1 MRIVLL
7 TLFTISLSAVGQAQ
21 DKPGPVKQG
30 TLALQIGAFDFQT
43 AQKIRTQSLTSVLGN
58 KEWSN
63 FAETDMAFGLSYIK
77 GISKF
82 FDYSI
87 NGYLGSVRYPVRNS
101 NGSSVTGTASKILFE
116 TDASIHMKLLP
127 DNYIVVPYLSAGV
140 GGSLWDGRFEAFI
153 PVGAGLQIGVGED
166 YFAFSN
172 FQYRL
177 PVTQGANYHFLY
189 SLGFGGPIGKS
200 VTPEVKLIP

>member
-7 TLFTISLSAVGQAQ
+7 ALFTISLIAVGQAQ
-21 DKPGPVKQG
+21 DKRGPIKQA

-43 AQKIRTQSLTSVLGN
+43 AQKIRSKSLSKVISD

-63 FAETDMAFGLSYIK
+63 LGESDMAFGLSYIK

-87 NGYLGSVRYPVRNS
+87 NGFAGSVRYPVRNTKG
-101 NGSSVTGTASKILFE
+101 NTVGVAPSKFLFE
-116 TDASIHMKLLP
+116 ADVSIHMKLLP
-127 DNYIVVPYLSAGV
+127 DNYIVVPYLSGGV
-140 GGSLWDGRFEAFI
+140 GGSSWNGRFEAFM
-153 PVGAGLQIGVGED
+153 PFGGGLQFGVGEN

-172 FQYRL
+172 FQYRV

-200 VTPEVKLIP
+200 VTPEVKSIP